1 MIVNNNQDP
10 VAWAFYNEDGGI
22 RFIIHDKDRMELWS
36 KAHNGDIVPL
46 YSNDSNSR
54 DSNSMVE

>member
-1 MIVNNNQDP
+1 MLYDNDEP
-10 VAWAFYNEDGGI
+10 VAWAFYNIDGSI

-36 KAHNGDIVPL
+36 KAHDGNIVPL
-46 YSNDSNSR
+46 YSKIDDSR